1 MAQRTEVL
9 RTYRMLMRA
18 GRTWPTVS
26 ERQYIL
32 SEARRLF
39 RLNRALEDPAKIEKK
54 LFEASS
60 RWELAQF
67 YGIAAPRY
75 FYNQPGMVEKAR
87 NKTAIHVRP
96 AYLDSE
102 YERIGRGQ
110 GDDERNRR
118 SIVGG
123 SVPERAARAAA
134 AAAAAAERSA
144 RGAIL
149 SALQDP
155 HESCTSN
162 RPVPPK
168 PPGLR
173 MPPQPPG
180 LRKKQRQPS
189 LVLASPPLRPPLVP
203 DAEDLPA
210 DPAGGAAAAVSAPDT
225 LSVETS
231 TGASGAESAASDRLL
246 VAGVARKKRKPGTDR
261 SRHRVPTH
269 LQ

>member
-39 RLNRALEDPAKIEKK
+39 RLNRALEEPAKIEKK

-118 SIVGG
+118 STVGG

-134 AAAAAAERSA
+134 AAAAVAERSA

-149 SALQDP
+149 SALHDP
-155 HESCTSN
+155 QENVSTSN
-162 RPVPPK
+162 RPVTPK

-180 LRKKQRQPS
+180 LRKKQQQPPS
-189 LVLASPPLRPPLVP
+189 VPTPPPLRRPLLP
-203 DAEDLPA
+203 EAGDLRA
-210 DPAGGAAAAVSAPDT
+210 DPASGAVSAPDT
-225 LSVETS
+225 PSAETG
-231 TGASGAESAASDRLL
+231 TAASGAESAASERRG
-246 VAGVARKKRKPGTDR
+246 AGVVRKKRRPGTDR